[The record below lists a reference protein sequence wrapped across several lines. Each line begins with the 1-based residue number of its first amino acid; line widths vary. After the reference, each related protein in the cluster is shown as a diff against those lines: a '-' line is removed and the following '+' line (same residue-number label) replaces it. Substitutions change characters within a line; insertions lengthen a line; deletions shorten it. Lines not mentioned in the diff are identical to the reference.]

1 MTKGAVPNVASTMK
15 GITMPYDIVLASASP
30 RRRELLEQ
38 AGARF
43 RVHAV
48 DADESLDERL
58 ASDPVEAVKTLAQR
72 KAAAAVEQLVSPDYD
87 GTMVVLGSDT
97 MVVLRGEIF
106 GKPRDAA
113 EAERML
119 RALSG
124 CGHDVHTAVSVWM
137 VHAPAGGDL
146 SLAYRTFVD
155 TTYVYFRQLADDE
168 IASYIA
174 TGEPFDKAGAYG
186 IQGGAGAFVDHI
198 EGALDT
204 VIGMPVERLRREFPE
219 LFDDCA

>member
-1 MTKGAVPNVASTMK
+1 MEL
-15 GITMPYDIVLASASP
+15 DIVLASASP
-30 RRRELLEQ
+30 RRRELLDK
-38 AGARF
+38 AGVEF

-48 DADESLDERL
+48 DADETLTPELEAD
-58 ASDPVEAVKTLAQR
+58 AVEAVKKLAER
-72 KAAAAVEQLVSPDYD
+72 KAATAVEELVTPDYD
-87 GTMVVLGSDT
+87 GMLAVIGSDT

-119 RALSG
+119 CALSG
-124 CGHDVHTAVSVWM
+124 CGHDVHTAVSVWL
-137 VHAPAGGDL
+137 VNAPAGEDVGL
-146 SLAYRTFVD
+146 VYRTFVD
-155 TTYVYFRQLADDE
+155 TTYVYFRDLADEE
-168 IASYIA
+168 ISAYIA

-204 VIGMPVERLRREFPE
+204 VIGLPAERLLREFPE
-219 LFDDCA
+219 LLRS